1 MERHPSQRLES
12 RWLDD
17 QSLGTPRF
25 RELSLEAGHRATF
38 TVSVGMPTAS
48 CSTLYSSFLAHK
60 IILSLHQIAAVVR

>member
-38 TVSVGMPTAS
+38 TVSVGDAHS
-48 CSTLYSSFLAHK
+48 VLQHSLLILFST
-60 IILSLHQIAAVVR
+60 